1 MTTVRCSVFR
11 APSGGIDTPMAPDY
25 LRPMMTSALPRTT
38 GIPSPPG
45 VGLPGP
51 RLYHR
56 AAGRGGFPGL
66 LLVLVVL
73 LGALPPGAAPLGAQ
87 GAAVGNGGVVEAGLL
102 LRQLDGEKRVLMI
115 GAHPDDEDTGLLAM
129 LARGMGAQTAYLS
142 LTRGEG
148 GQNLIGPE
156 LDEGLGIIR
165 TGELEA
171 ARSLDG
177 GRQFFTRAFDFG
189 FSKNPEETF
198 GYWPREELLRDVVE
212 VIRRFRPHVVVSVF
226 SGTPRDGHGHHQA
239 AGMISTEAFL
249 AAGDSTRFPE
259 QIEDGLPPW
268 QPAKLYQR
276 FRGLPGDETLPV
288 PVGDYDPLLGR
299 SHFQLAMESRSQHRS
314 QDMGAAQSLGPRRSS
329 VTLVALAPGVEERGA
344 GLFTGVDT
352 TLVGLARE
360 LDGPVGR
367 GVRDHLEG
375 YRGEVARAGASLDAL
390 RPVRA
395 AAPLAAALEQLT
407 AAEELLPMEA
417 PPGLEAALEHRRAV
431 ATRALLAVASV
442 VVDLR
447 VDQDVVVPG
456 GSVIAEMSLWNG
468 GGATLQ
474 GMEAALVLP
483 EGWEAAPL
491 EEDGRSPTG
500 VESFLATPGE
510 PSTGVTLEPGAL
522 RVWRWRV
529 TVPEDEDP
537 SRLYYLEEERE
548 GEMYRWP
555 DDRRI
560 RGLPRN
566 PPPVQGSV
574 DFTLAAPGGVEGAGG
589 ESVGR
594 EEVTVVDSSAPGGEV
609 LRRGLPLSVR
619 AEGRYV
625 GVDKALGEFTR
636 PLLVLPALSVVT
648 EPRVLA
654 WPAHEAEPRTVT
666 VRVRSQAPGALEGNV
681 VLEVPEGWER
691 DPASARV
698 RWAGPGAEVGVV
710 FRVRR
715 SGAVPATGSGATAA
729 AEGGEPGPVAG
740 SGEVTLRAV
749 ARTDDGREFDEGFA
763 LIDHPHIEPAP
774 LFRPARVQ
782 VPVFP
787 VRVAEGLRV
796 AYVEGSGD
804 DGAQVLRQ
812 MGAEVEILTPAQV
825 AAGGLEGFDA
835 AVLGVRVYEV
845 VPEMVP
851 ATPALLD
858 FARQG
863 GTVVVQYNKYEY
875 PEGNLAPYPV
885 AMTRPHGRVTDETA
899 EVTLLDPDSP
909 VFTTPNRITAADFQ
923 GWVQERGLYFLSEWG
938 DPFVPLLEMSDP
950 GEAPLQGALLVAPVG
965 EGLYVYTGLAFFRQF
980 PEGVPGAYRLFA
992 NLVSLRAQPW
1002 HDHHGPGDPGRGR

>member
-1 MTTVRCSVFR
+1 MTQAGFPAARSS
-11 APSGGIDTPMAPDY
+11 SGGIDTPMAPDY
-25 LRPMMTSALPRTT
+25 LRPMIASAPT
-38 GIPSPPG
+38 GIDRRPSPPW
-45 VGLPGP
+45 VGLTGGP
-51 RLYHR
+51 
-56 AAGRGGFPGL
+56 FVPL
-66 LLVLVVL
+66 LLLLLL
-73 LGALPPGAAPLGAQ
+73 LGGLPPGALPLGAQ
-87 GAAVGNGGVVEAGLL
+87 AAAVGDGGVVEAGLL

-165 TGELEA
+165 TGELVA
-171 ARSLDG
+171 ARRLDG

-189 FSKNPEETF
+189 FSKNAPETF

-226 SGTPRDGHGHHQA
+226 SGTPRDGHGHHQVS
-239 AGMISTEAFL
+239 GMISTEAFS
-249 AAGDSTRFPE
+249 AAGDPTRFPE
-259 QIEDGLPPW
+259 QIEDGLAAW
-268 QPAKLYQR
+268 QPGKLYQR
-276 FRGLPGDETLPV
+276 FRGIPGDETLPV
-288 PVGDYDPLLGR
+288 QVGEYDPLLGR

-329 VTLVALAPGVEERGA
+329 VTLTALAPGVEEGGE
-344 GLFTGVDT
+344 GLFAGVDT
-352 TLVGLARE
+352 TLVGLAGE
-360 LDGPVGR
+360 LEGPVGR

-375 YRGEVARAGASLDAL
+375 YREEVARAQGSLTVLD
-390 RPVRA
+390 PFQA
-395 AAPLAAALEQLT
+395 AAPLAAALEYLS
-407 AAEELLPMEA
+407 AVEELLPLEA
-417 PPGLEAALEHRRAV
+417 PADLEAGLEHRREV
-431 ATRALLAVASV
+431 ATRALLAVSSV
-442 VVDLR
+442 ELDVR
-447 VDQDVVVPG
+447 VDQEVVIPG
-456 GSVIAEMSLWNG
+456 GSVTLEMSLWNG
-468 GGATLQ
+468 GEATLR
-474 GMEAALVLP
+474 GMEPTLTLP
-483 EGWEAAPL
+483 EDWEAETL
-491 EEDGRSPTG
+491 EGEGPVPTG
-500 VESFLATPGE
+500 MESFLATAAE
-510 PSTGVTLEPGAL
+510 PSTGPALEPGAL
-522 RVWRWRV
+522 RRWRWRV

-537 SRLYYLEEERE
+537 SRLFYLAQERE

-555 DDRRI
+555 EDREI

-566 PPPVQGSV
+566 PGLVRGSV
-574 DFTLAAPGGVEGAGG
+574 DFTLSTDPGAHPAVHGEQPAGDPVMDP
-589 ESVGR
+589 SV
-594 EEVTVVDSSAPGGEV
+594 SGGEV
-609 LRRGLPLSVR
+609 LQRGVPVSVGS
-619 AEGRYV
+619 EGRFV

-636 PLLVLPALSVVT
+636 PLLVLPALSVAT
-648 EPRVLA
+648 DPRVMA
-654 WPAHEAEPRTVT
+654 WPTDETGSRTIT
-666 VRVRSQAPGALEGNV
+666 VRVRSQSAEPLEGTV
-681 VLEVPEGWER
+681 TLEVPEGWQRE
-691 DPASARV
+691 PESARV
-698 RWAGPGAEVGVV
+698 RWTGAGAEASVA
-710 FRVRR
+710 FQLRR
-715 SGAVPATGSGATAA
+715 SAAVGGGITAA
-729 AEGGEPGPVAG
+729 GSEGASG
-740 SGEVTLRAV
+740 SSGDAPTVTLRAL

-763 LIDHPHIEPAP
+763 IIDYPHIRPAP

-787 VRVAEGLRV
+787 VQVAPGLRV

-804 DGAQVLRQ
+804 DGVEVLRQ

-825 AAGGLEGFDA
+825 AAGGLEGFDT

-858 FARQG
+858 FARSG

-899 EVTLLDPDSP
+899 EVTLLDPESP
-909 VFTTPNRITAADFQ
+909 VFTTPNRITPGDFQ

-938 DPFVPLLEMSDP
+938 EPFVPLLEMSDP
-950 GEAPLQGALLVAPVG
+950 GEAPLQGSLLVAPVG

-992 NLVSLRAQPW
+992 NLVSLRPDVW
-1002 HDHHGPGDPGRGR
+1002 REHHAPGTPGRVR